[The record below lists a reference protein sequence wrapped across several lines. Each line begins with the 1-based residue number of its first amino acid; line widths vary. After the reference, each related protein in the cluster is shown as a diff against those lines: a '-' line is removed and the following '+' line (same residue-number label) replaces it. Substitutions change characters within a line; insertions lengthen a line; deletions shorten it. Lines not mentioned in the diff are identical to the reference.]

1 MKISRELK
9 IGLVFIPSVG
19 IFFWGLNFLK
29 GTDILSKKR
38 FYYAVYDKID
48 GLDQANAVMVNGL
61 KIGQVNRLSFLP
73 GTSKIVAEL
82 YIKNNIDIP
91 KNSVAHIYSTDL
103 LGSKAVEIILGD
115 DTAFAQSGD
124 TLTALVESSLM
135 NQLNEQVEPLK
146 KKAVALINSVDSVM
160 SVIQSIFNEKTRS
173 SLNTSIE
180 NIKKTLQNLEG
191 ASSNVNEILKTEKS
205 KINSI
210 MTNLDSITLN
220 LKENGD
226 NITTILTNFAQLSDS
241 LNNADIP
248 QTLKDANTAINNIN
262 DIAEKINRGEGTIG
276 QLFTNDSLYIQLE
289 KSTSNLNKLLEDL
302 RLNPKRY
309 VKFSLF

>member
-1 MKISRELK
+1 MKISREFK
-9 IGLVFIPSVG
+9 IGLVFMAAVG
-19 IFFWGLNFLK
+19 IFLWGLNFLK

-38 FYYAVYDKID
+38 FYYAVYEKID
-48 GLDQANAVMVNGL
+48 GLEKANAVMVNGL
-61 KIGQVNRLSFLP
+61 KIGQVNQLNFLP

-82 YIKNNIDIP
+82 YIKSDIEIP
-91 KNSVAHIYSTDL
+91 KNSVAHIYGTDL
-103 LGSKAVEIILGD
+103 LGSKAVELILGD
-115 DTAFAQSGD
+115 DTVMAQSGD
-124 TLTALVESSLM
+124 TLPAMIESSLM
-135 NQLNEQVEPLK
+135 DQLNDQVEPLK

-173 SLNTSIE
+173 SLNKSIE
-180 NIKKTLQNLEG
+180 NIRNTLQNLEG
-191 ASSNVNEILKTEKS
+191 ASSNVNEILETEKTR
-205 KINSI
+205 INSI
-210 MTNLDSITLN
+210 MVNLDSITFN

-248 QTLKDANTAINNIN
+248 QTLKDANSAIKNIN
-262 DIAEKINRGEGTIG
+262 EIAERINDGEGTIG

>member
-9 IGLVFIPSVG
+9 IGLVFIASVG

-91 KNSVAHIYSTDL
+91 KNSVAHIYGTDL

-115 DTAFAQSGD
+115 DTAFAQSRD
-124 TLTALVESSLM
+124 TLTALIESSLM